1 MLITILFLFLNQSI
15 FIKTHA
21 HTGTK
26 HIKGSKEPFLLG
38 QKHNHKSGTY
48 FMMLAVILVLDLIL
62 HAHRHARTC
71 TISHQIQNGYHLFHA
86 STDTIIQL
94 INYVKN
100 WSLLS
105 FSCQNQQT
113 GELISAQNT

>member
-15 FIKTHA
+15 FVKTHA

-48 FMMLAVILVLDLIL
+48 FMMLAVILVSDLFL

-71 TISHQIQNGYHLFHA
+71 THNFPPNSKWISLVPRK
-86 STDTIIQL
+86 L